1 MLVQNSTS
9 AVTGKKKCTTNVSV
23 LIPAV
28 ADEEQVD
35 TVIVIDDDIASVH
48 TSGIHSAVDSH
59 SVTAEVLST
68 L

>member
-1 MLVQNSTS
+1 
-9 AVTGKKKCTTNVSV
+9 V